1 MPRARQQEEAD
12 WAPVVGRALAFL
24 CLHYA
29 EMRSKKLLAQEAFL
43 ARFGLPRSEAA
54 KVLGTSESS
63 LRELERQESQPKAAP
78 KARGRK
84 RQAKARTARARK
96 R

>member
-43 ARFGLPRSEAA
+43 ARFR
-54 KVLGTSESS
+54 TSP
-63 LRELERQESQPKAAP
+63 L
-78 KARGRK
+78 RGRQSAGDE
-84 RQAKARTARARK
+84 RVVAERA
-96 R
+96 